1 MGQCHSKKIEK
12 PIGVS
17 KKNISADDSV
27 NIESRDMLGGGGL
40 PRKLNNKGEPEV
52 KEKVGLDR
60 EVTQEVRNAF
70 LDACYRG
77 DSNKLEEIIAQVP
90 KLGMEIGSL

>member
-1 MGQCHSKKIEK
+1 
-12 PIGVS
+12 
-17 KKNISADDSV
+17 
-27 NIESRDMLGGGGL
+27 MLGGAGGGL
-40 PRKLNNKGEPEV
+40 PRKMNNKGEPEV

-77 DSNKLEEIIAQVP
+77 DSNKLEEIIA
-90 KLGMEIGSL
+90 

>member
-1 MGQCHSKKIEK
+1 
-12 PIGVS
+12 
-17 KKNISADDSV
+17 
-27 NIESRDMLGGGGL
+27 MLGGGGGL

-77 DSNKLEEIIAQVP
+77 DNNKLEEIIA
-90 KLGMEIGSL
+90 

>member
-1 MGQCHSKKIEK
+1 
-12 PIGVS
+12 
-17 KKNISADDSV
+17 
-27 NIESRDMLGGGGL
+27 MLGGGGL

-52 KEKVGLDR
+52 KVGLDR

-77 DSNKLEEIIAQVP
+77 DSNKLEEIIA
-90 KLGMEIGSL
+90 